1 MLETDVNKQ
10 WRLESFTYSLIK
22 PLCGQARV
30 LWISGY
36 KNFITEIN
44 NLNDRMG
51 DLRHTH
57 GGKLGHGLDL
67 TVVRAQLL
75 MDFAGVTRTCKLGQT
90 GNI

>member
-1 MLETDVNKQ
+1 MASGGFYIQPDKAALRTGK
-10 WRLESFTYSLIK
+10 SFMDL
-22 PLCGQARV
+22 
-30 LWISGY
+30 GY

-51 DLRHTH
+51 TYAIPMV
-57 GGKLGHGLDL
+57 KLGHGLDL

-75 MDFAGVTRTCKLGQT
+75 MDLPEVIRTCKLGQT

>member
-1 MLETDVNKQ
+1 MDL
-10 WRLESFTYSLIK
+10 
-22 PLCGQARV
+22 
-30 LWISGY
+30 GY

-51 DLRHTH
+51 TYAIPMV
-57 GGKLGHGLDL
+57 KLGHGLDL

-75 MDFAGVTRTCKLGQT
+75 MDLPEVIRTCKLGQT